1 MPWKMSPDV
10 SHTLGYVTPCPAHQ
24 HVTMHGRTLG
34 YATTHVLQLEG
45 IPIRDTGV
53 CHAQPAGTDGSR
65 ELGLGFGDVGLG
77 WASGSLG
84 VVDTPQCNGP

>member
-1 MPWKMSPDV
+1 MCPTPLVMSPHV
-10 SHTLGYVTPCPAHQ
+10 LRTSMSPCMA
-24 HVTMHGRTLG
+24 RTLG

-45 IPIRDTGV
+45 IPIRDTRV